1 MNAQTLAGGPVPTG
15 NLSKSKVRATRH
27 VASTRRQ
34 KSIPLPWPLDMPHN
48 IQTITLMARMSLDAD
63 GNLWLNQGKQSFP
76 VGRVIEQSFPV
87 LQADCGS
94 GECAYGLFK
103 LTIEKVER

>member
-1 MNAQTLAGGPVPTG
+1 MNAPALAG
-15 NLSKSKVRATRH
+15 
-27 VASTRRQ
+27 RQ
-34 KSIPLPWPLDMPHN
+34 KSAGQLSKRNARATHHVAIPKRRKRTPLPWPLDVPHN
-48 IQTITLMARMSLDAD
+48 VQTITLTARISLDAD

-94 GECAYGLFK
+94 GECAYGRFK
-103 LTIEKVER
+103 LTIEKVEG

>member
-1 MNAQTLAGGPVPTG
+1 MNASALAGRQIPAG
-15 NLSKSKVRATRH
+15 NTSKRNARAVHH
-27 VASTRRQ
+27 VAIPTRR
-34 KSIPLPWPLDMPHN
+34 KRAPLPWPLDVPHN
-48 IQTITLMARMSLDAD
+48 IQTITLTARISLDAD

-76 VGRVIEQSFPV
+76 IGRVIEQSFPV

-103 LTIEKVER
+103 LTIEKVEG